1 MAPTSANSPR
11 SSSPIPCRR
20 SAPLPFLLATAL
32 LLLLLPAPASS
43 KGGGGG
49 SYGTTVCPCFC
60 SVRTGD
66 DMSPYWDELFGEEED
81 GPECST
87 PCYEGINDQAV
98 RGMVDNCKDI
108 VDYRYTEELKSSA
121 EREEKAKGMK
131 VV

>member
-1 MAPTSANSPR
+1 MSLRA
-11 SSSPIPCRR
+11 SSPIPCRR
-20 SAPLPFLLATAL
+20 STPLPVILATAL

-66 DMSPYWDELFGEEED
+66 DMSPYWDVLFGEEED

-98 RGMVDNCKDI
+98 RGMVDSCKDI
-108 VDYRYTEELKSSA
+108 VDYRY
-121 EREEKAKGMK
+121 KGAAQSTRK
-131 VV
+131 RRRA